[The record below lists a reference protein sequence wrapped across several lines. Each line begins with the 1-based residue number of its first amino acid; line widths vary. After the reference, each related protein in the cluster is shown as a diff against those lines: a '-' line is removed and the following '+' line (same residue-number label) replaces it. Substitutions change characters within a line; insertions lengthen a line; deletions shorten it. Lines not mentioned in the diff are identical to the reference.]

1 VEMGGDRSFRWKPLK
16 TTLPGLL
23 SAGTP

>member
-1 VEMGGDRSFRWKPLK
+1 MGGDRAFRWTPLK
-16 TTLPGLL
+16 NTLPGLL